1 LEPLTEERGIV
12 PNSAQKVVPNNSQSD
27 NIVETS
33 ETCVRLDPTLFLK
46 AWERFAREAFDSMKF
61 EFEKAFGES
70 EERKFDYYLVARALG
85 SFEQDGATKSELLSE
100 IRKTERDYPAEN
112 LNNCLNQFA
121 VEERGSI
128 IPYSRSSGKAADAM
142 GYRVKLVCGE
152 TSLDV

>member
-61 EFEKAFGES
+61 EFEKTFGES
-70 EERKFDYYLVARALG
+70 EERKFDNYLVARALG